1 MIPFLA
7 AADIIGCHQ
16 NNSIIID
23 LRPALMSRNRKE
35 KAPGFSG
42 RFLIDT
48 PYTCSASSA

>member
-16 NNSIIID
+16 NDSIIIN
-23 LRPALMSRNRKE
+23 LRPEIITTTPNQN
-35 KAPGFSG
+35 APGFSR